1 MHFFFSGLTRV
12 NQKSWKNC
20 PKKEFIHSTANPG
33 PEKIPKSGSG
43 QVSPNMLPRPTHRV
57 LTWPSLITGG
67 YYFLRLSRTLASIF
81 LPSDLLWS
89 YTSSIRYLDTNEKKI
104 ISTLEQASILLSSYI
119 WGNSRGYF
127 KQNRKDPL
135 SWTNLDQW
143 SYFPIILI
151 PVEKYI
157 YQLLTY
163 LPTYSFQGN
172 QSMK

>member
-1 MHFFFSGLTRV
+1 MHFFLIGLTRV

-104 ISTLEQASILLSSYI
+104 ISTLEQASILLSNYI

-127 KQNRKDPL
+127 KQNSCYIERTLCPG
-135 SWTNLDQW
+135 
-143 SYFPIILI
+143 PI
-151 PVEKYI
+151 
-157 YQLLTY
+157 
-163 LPTYSFQGN
+163 
-172 QSMK
+172 